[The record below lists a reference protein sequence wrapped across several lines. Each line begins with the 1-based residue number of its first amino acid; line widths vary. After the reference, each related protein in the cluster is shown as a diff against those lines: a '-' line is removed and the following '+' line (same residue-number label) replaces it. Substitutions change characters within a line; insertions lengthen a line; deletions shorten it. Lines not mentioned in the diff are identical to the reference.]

1 MGMLLNSETG
11 DRVLLRGNHVFGRNA
26 LRSDTVLPDPEASLL
41 HAVLRWRDSGWVVTD
56 HSRNGSTLDGR
67 RISTGESVTL
77 ALGQVLRFGPT
88 ARAGWQVV
96 DLSPPG
102 SALFPLDPGRAP
114 LPLARHN
121 LLPDAAS
128 PELSLYE
135 SGASVWTM
143 EQHGET
149 HQMRDGDALVV
160 AGARYRLV
168 IANEVDDT
176 RALAQQSEPPQLSF
190 RLSLDEEH
198 TWLQVRCGPHQADL
212 GERSHHY
219 ALATLARQRLADAS
233 EGIDPDAQGWLAS
246 ARLARM
252 LGMEPTHLNI
262 QVFRARDQLMNALP
276 MVSALSQVIER
287 RRGGL
292 RLGTVGLEVHRGSQ
306 LEGRWWPGEKRVS

>member
-41 HAVLRWRDSGWVVTD
+41 HAVLRWRDGHWFVTD
-56 HSRNGSTLDGR
+56 HSRNGSLLDGR
-67 RISTGESVTL
+67 RLNAGEPAAL
-77 ALGQVLRFGPT
+77 ALGQVLRFGPNSQ
-88 ARAGWQVV
+88 AAWQVL

-102 SALFPLDPGRAP
+102 SALFPIDEGRPP

-121 LLPDAAS
+121 LLPDETA

-135 SGASVWTM
+135 TEPGRWLL
-143 EQHGET
+143 EQHGEA
-149 HQMRDGDALVV
+149 HPMRDGDALVV
-160 AGARYRLV
+160 GGVRYRLV
-168 IANEVDDT
+168 VANEIDDT
-176 RALAQQSEPPQLSF
+176 HAVAQPGEPPRLSF

-219 ALATLARQRLADAS
+219 ALVTLARQRLADARD
-233 EGIDPDAQGWLAS
+233 GLDPEAQGWLAS
-246 ARLARM
+246 AKLARM
-252 LGMEPTHLNI
+252 LGVEPTHLNI
-262 QVFRARDQLMNALP
+262 QMFRARDQLMNALP

-292 RLGTVGLEVHRGSQ
+292 RLGPVGIEVFRGSQ
-306 LEGRWWPGEKRVS
+306 LEGRWPPDDGDS